1 MALPFLP
8 HETITVMFEHLAN
21 LATTPTLQELVL
33 YIRNTWIENEIWSP
47 STWSVFM
54 FSVRTNNDVEG
65 WYHGLRRRANGRS
78 GLPFY
83 LLVNLLHEKARL
95 TAARIRLVSER
106 KLAKVQ
112 RKKHK
117 LVEAKI
123 FNLWDAFNSKEK
135 TLEQLLKA
143 ASYLNRP
150 TIS

>member
-1 MALPFLP
+1 
-8 HETITVMFEHLAN
+8 
-21 LATTPTLQELVL
+21 
-33 YIRNTWIENEIWSP
+33 
-47 STWSVFM
+47 M

-65 WYHGLRRRANGRS
+65 WHHGLRRRANGRS

-83 LLVNLLHEKARL
+83 LLVNLLHEEARL
-95 TAARIRLVSER
+95 TAARIRLVSEL

-117 LVEAKI
+117 SVQA
-123 FNLWDAFNSKEK
+123 NNKEK